1 MSLIPYKI
9 TAIRSDDDGSNK
21 NIVPFASVSILTQA
35 GAVASVFLNS
45 GGTVLSNPFTLDAN
59 GERTVWVEPGIYQT
73 SISGGAYFSTFI
85 SSATSE
91 DFSTAEKTKLSR
103 ALSTPVGEAAPAILP
118 NIAGRQ
124 VRYAWF
130 DAEGNLSAKTYQNV
144 LSDVAG
150 IANENDTTKDS
161 ALAIVLAGAG
171 RDSTA
176 VRNVLNVADGATANA
191 TNAELRDRATH
202 TGTQAIST
210 VTGLVAALDAKLDD
224 SQLRTSLA
232 SPDNSSVPS
241 TLAVADA
248 IANINK
254 GQNYRGLWNSLT
266 NTPPIVSS
274 TGVAGDFYDVG
285 VPSTGVT
292 TIDGIS
298 DWPEG
303 SKIIFNGSIWEKNLA
318 PNVRSVDGR
327 TGDVILNY
335 DTPAQSALASLPVG
349 AKYSTKGAVTVG
361 DGGHSD
367 FIVEAAS
374 GTPDGYSRVL
384 LANGNHAVLQ
394 PVNGGVNAAQFGFV
408 GNGTLSDTN
417 KVNLAIEYVNSIGG
431 GSVRITKPGT
441 YLVTNTNPYNS
452 SDWGG
457 VSEID
462 ANWWANRRAISIQ
475 HDNISLE
482 LGSGVIIKLAPSAN
496 CHAIQFGQ
504 FPLGIGVTEN
514 IVSNSHVIG
523 RGWAID
529 MSSASQ
535 TPATA
540 TKDHPAGIISFYGN
554 GLSWGGGKII
564 DSAYYGTAVEG
575 DAASL
580 DGAKNCHI
588 YDLEIENCKADGFDA
603 KDFATA
609 SSGNVIERVKVK
621 NCGSGGND
629 FLSPQAGV
637 DVRGG
642 WRVLFCDI
650 IYDDAFTGSRVGCR
664 SQYAPDFAESENP
677 SLFLSCT
684 VVGNGRNAE
693 TVAYRLSGKGGRAID
708 CSGASMSEI
717 YRISSPSTVV
727 ISPEAD
733 DANIAFRFTTDSGA
747 GWGASNSQV
756 VAGKIGGVDTAWR
769 VDATVTGVNI
779 DGGILTSATTPLVN
793 SGSIRISKV
802 AGFNTSASV
811 LASIPVN
818 TTGIKNVSVAHGLPV
833 TPALSDISLSL
844 QYASADD
851 FTIGNLMVVSAD
863 ATNVNLRANVT
874 AASISGS
881 VSARVRV
888 DALR

>member
-1 MSLIPYKI
+1 MPTINAFPIQTKRVIDLE
-9 TAIRSDDDGSNK
+9 AMAGSDISEQDKTLVYDQ
-21 NIVPFASVSILTQA
+21 SI
-35 GAVASVFLNS
+35 GVWK
-45 GGTVLSNPFTLDAN
+45 TVTIA
-59 GERTVWVEPGIYQT
+59 
-73 SISGGAYFSTFI
+73 
-85 SSATSE
+85 
-91 DFSTAEKTKLSR
+91 
-103 ALSTPVGEAAPAILP
+103 EAA
-118 NIAGRQ
+118 
-124 VRYAWF
+124 Y
-130 DAEGNLSAKTYQNV
+130 Y
-144 LSDVAG
+144 
-150 IANENDTTKDS
+150 
-161 ALAIVLAGAG
+161 
-171 RDSTA
+171 
-176 VRNVLNVADGATANA
+176 
-191 TNAELRDRATH
+191 
-202 TGTQAIST
+202 
-210 VTGLVAALDAKLDD
+210 
-224 SQLRTSLA
+224 
-232 SPDNSSVPS
+232 SSV
-241 TLAVADA
+241 V
-248 IANINK
+248 
-254 GQNYRGLWNSLT
+254 
-266 NTPPIVSS
+266 
-274 TGVAGDFYDVG
+274 
-285 VPSTGVT
+285 
-292 TIDGIS
+292 
-298 DWPEG
+298 
-303 SKIIFNGSIWEKNLA
+303 FN
-318 PNVRSVDGR
+318 
-327 TGDVILNY
+327 
-335 DTPAQSALASLPVG
+335 TPAQAALASLPVG
-349 AKYSTKGAVTVG
+349 AKYSTKGADAVG
-361 DGGHSD
+361 VGGGD
-367 FIVEAAS
+367 FIVEATA
-374 GTPDGYSRVL
+374 PYPVDGYSCFEH
-384 LANGNHAVLQ
+384 ANGTFGVLQ
-394 PVNGGVNAAQFGFV
+394 PVNGGVNAAQFGFL

-417 KVNLAIEYVNSIGG
+417 KVNLAIEYVNSLGG

-441 YLVTNTNPYNS
+441 YLLTNTNPYNPS
-452 SDWGG
+452 EWGG
-457 VSEID
+457 VSESD

-475 HDNISLE
+475 HDNITIE
-482 LGSGVIIKLAPSAN
+482 LGDGVVLKLAAGAD

-514 IVSNSHVIG
+514 MVSNSHVIG
-523 RGWAID
+523 RGWVID
-529 MSSASQ
+529 MSSSNQ

-621 NCGSGGND
+621 NCGGGGDD
-629 FLSPQAGV
+629 FLSPQAGI

-642 WRVLFCDI
+642 WRVLFCDV
-650 IYDDAFTGSRVGCR
+650 IYDDAFTGSRVGFR

-677 SLFLSCT
+677 SLLLSCT

-717 YRISSPSTVV
+717 YRISSPSTVI

-769 VDATVTGVNI
+769 VDSTVTGVNI

-851 FTIGNLMVVSAD
+851 FTIGNLLVVSAD
-863 ATNVNLRANVT
+863 ATNVNIRANVT
-874 AASISGS
+874 VASVSGS

-888 DALR
+888 EALR